1 MYVIFH
7 TVLYFP
13 KCTLFSLLCSWYHD
27 IITKTRSSCL
37 PTHSLSMWLLLRWLL
52 LLHSAVGAMDIG
64 AVDHC
69 CYNGTVSR
77 EPRKERLRAHSVKF
91 LHCVLASVLAGTPP
105 LAAFTRSGE
114 STGLENRELLPLD
127 SRRGECARVRHSLFG
142 GGGAGP
148 DSQSRSKSGF
158 NGTLE
163 STH

>member
-1 MYVIFH
+1 M
-7 TVLYFP
+7 
-13 KCTLFSLLCSWYHD
+13 
-27 IITKTRSSCL
+27 
-37 PTHSLSMWLLLRWLL
+37 
-52 LLHSAVGAMDIG
+52 HSAVGAMDIG

-69 CYNGTVSR
+69 CYSGTVSR

-91 LHCVLASVLAGTPP
+91 LHFVLASVLAGTPP

-148 DSQSRSKSGF
+148 VESDSQSDIPRSKSGF

>member
-1 MYVIFH
+1 
-7 TVLYFP
+7 
-13 KCTLFSLLCSWYHD
+13 
-27 IITKTRSSCL
+27 
-37 PTHSLSMWLLLRWLL
+37 
-52 LLHSAVGAMDIG
+52 MDIG

-69 CYNGTVSR
+69 CYNGAVSR

-91 LHCVLASVLAGTPP
+91 LHFVLASVLAGTPP

-148 DSQSRSKSGF
+148 VESDSQSDIPTIRPHPRTIFSVMHSRG
-158 NGTLE
+158 NLT
-163 STH
+163 SI

>member
-1 MYVIFH
+1 
-7 TVLYFP
+7 
-13 KCTLFSLLCSWYHD
+13 
-27 IITKTRSSCL
+27 
-37 PTHSLSMWLLLRWLL
+37 MWLLLRWLL

-77 EPRKERLRAHSVKF
+77 EPRKEWLRAHSVKF
-91 LHCVLASVLAGTPP
+91 LHFVLASVLAGTPP

-114 STGLENRELLPLD
+114 STGLENQELLPLD

-148 DSQSRSKSGF
+148 VESDSQSDIPRSKSGF